1 MRYCEM
7 SAVTGLLMTL
17 LWAQLAAAAPISI
30 EIDNP
35 PLLLSPGN
43 SQPLSPSRLKSLRLV
58 QMYRSRETLFVKE
71 ICIGCGPDRICTRRF
86 RPAFFGLLAS
96 TSIAVFVIVSLV
108 LATLVKRRRLQ
119 AKQFA
124 RPAASKQAAELVC
137 GDAAAQD
144 CPVKP
149 ALNC

>member
-1 MRYCEM
+1 
-7 SAVTGLLMTL
+7 MTL

-144 CPVKP
+144 CPTAKP
-149 ALNC
+149 